1 MSLSLQS
8 GTVMDFRWPCPEM
21 LGVRGS
27 KIRRSELLPGVR
39 NVVDGGSKDDGSE
52 GSGGGCGSA
61 AADSGDGVN
70 RGIENVLNEERT
82 LVDKIDVH
90 RRYLQY
96 LPPRSLLLMNGDSR
110 YEWTHGIAPRKMD
123 KVNGVVIPRG
133 RRLSLTLRRVLFDG
147 EVCNCTVPFCV
158 ESRKPPNT
166 SCSTSET

>member
-27 KIRRSELLPGVR
+27 KIRRSELLPGV
-39 NVVDGGSKDDGSE
+39 NNAVDGGSKDDGSA
-52 GSGGGCGSA
+52 A
-61 AADSGDGVN
+61 AADSSDGVSK
-70 RGIENVLNEERT
+70 GIENVLNAVHT
-82 LVDKIDVH
+82 LVDKTDVH